1 MNKFIALLVFIV
13 TSSFAQDFTY
23 STNLFYA
30 LTYTT
35 NIYIGTN
42 GTDTNGD
49 NYHIW
54 VTKINHNTTWLSS
67 QNNARI
73 AEIAVLKTNCVF
85 TNVVSMPFGFLNQY
99 TVTNSTNSTFGYKAG
114 LLALDTNY
122 LYFSIGSNTWRRIAI
137 PTNTW

>member
-1 MNKFIALLVFIV
+1 MKKLIALLSFIAFPLF
-13 TSSFAQDFTY
+13 SQDFSY

-42 GTDTNGD
+42 GTDTTGD

-67 QNNARI
+67 QNNSRI
-73 AEIAVLKTNCVF
+73 ADIAVIKTNCVF
-85 TNVVSMPFGFLNQY
+85 TNVVSMPFGLLTQY
-99 TVTNSTNSTFGYKAG
+99 TVTNSTNSTFGYSAG
-114 LLALDTNY
+114 LIALNTNY
-122 LYFSIGSNTWRRIAI
+122 LYFSIGSNAWRRIEI